1 MKKIIINNFRC
12 YSHQEIEFRSG
23 INLLIGDN
31 ASGKT
36 SLIRACNF
44 VANSLFCGYS
54 DENTVWKS
62 VEDDDFR
69 LNVDSNYTI
78 LPEQPVSVSFC
89 LAPWD
94 LYPIE
99 DENTTVDIDYSTVFQ
114 LEKRSKKN
122 ARNLLTG
129 LTPLKEYASHL
140 RSSSH
145 VENDAGIRQLNVLP
159 VYACFTTEDIH
170 SSRKI
175 DKQKFKD
182 YAQKPSFGYFECY
195 DCRGLLTY
203 WLDRLL
209 VLQEAGIGTEEIECV
224 RKAIRECLGKEGC
237 RIIEDMVVRPVK
249 GKVYFAYT
257 DGRFVE
263 STMLSDGYKR
273 VVNIVID
280 LAIRCALLNKVKYGA
295 EAYKYTHGT
304 VIIDEIDEH
313 LHPALQSRILRA
325 LHATFPKIQ
334 FIASTHAPLVMSS
347 VKNSD
352 ENVVYR
358 LYYDEEECTYKHIK
372 LNTYGL
378 DANLILEEDM
388 MVESRD
394 SVIGEDLKKIEKLL
408 RERKVE
414 KAKILLA
421 DLEKRTKPL
430 QPSLVK
436 LRSVINR
443 LESRHNETHKENPGN
458 F

>member
-89 LAPWD
+89 LAPWN

-145 VENDAGIRQLNVLP
+145 VENDAGIR
-159 VYACFTTEDIH
+159 
-170 SSRKI
+170 
-175 DKQKFKD
+175 
-182 YAQKPSFGYFECY
+182 
-195 DCRGLLTY
+195 
-203 WLDRLL
+203 
-209 VLQEAGIGTEEIECV
+209 
-224 RKAIRECLGKEGC
+224 
-237 RIIEDMVVRPVK
+237 
-249 GKVYFAYT
+249 
-257 DGRFVE
+257 
-263 STMLSDGYKR
+263 
-273 VVNIVID
+273 
-280 LAIRCALLNKVKYGA
+280 
-295 EAYKYTHGT
+295 
-304 VIIDEIDEH
+304 
-313 LHPALQSRILRA
+313 
-325 LHATFPKIQ
+325 
-334 FIASTHAPLVMSS
+334 
-347 VKNSD
+347 
-352 ENVVYR
+352 
-358 LYYDEEECTYKHIK
+358 
-372 LNTYGL
+372 
-378 DANLILEEDM
+378 
-388 MVESRD
+388 
-394 SVIGEDLKKIEKLL
+394 
-408 RERKVE
+408 
-414 KAKILLA
+414 
-421 DLEKRTKPL
+421 
-430 QPSLVK
+430 
-436 LRSVINR
+436 
-443 LESRHNETHKENPGN
+443 
-458 F
+458 